1 MINQPSI
8 PKFIYLLHHFQI
20 LLKESSNLKQRV
32 YIPKTPF
39 IFHISHLF
47 FIQIKRSLKL

>member
-1 MINQPSI
+1 MINQPST

-20 LLKESSNLKQRV
+20 MLKESSNLKQQV
-32 YIPKTPF
+32 NIPKIPF

-47 FIQIKRSLKL
+47 FIQIKK